1 MEIKERVARA
11 LMTVRAQMPGG
22 GLDGPELP
30 VLDMDPDFDDLPLH
44 GGQGSE
50 DDAITQEAV
59 LRLADAALRAV
70 ADAGFVIVPREPT
83 EAMLKAGGD
92 YQDRCAVL
100 NYGSPADVE
109 GVYLAMIRAAIAAAL
124 KEMG

>member
-1 MEIKERVARA
+1 
-11 LMTVRAQMPGG
+11 MTVRAQMPGG

-59 LRLADAALRAV
+59 LRLADAALCAV

-83 EAMLKAGGD
+83 EVMADEAAKEICRQQFIDPDGVTALAGG
-92 YQDRCAVL
+92 QHRNWILRRPVARATL
-100 NYGSPADVE
+100 
-109 GVYLAMIRAAIAAAL
+109 RAAISEGA
-124 KEMG
+124 K